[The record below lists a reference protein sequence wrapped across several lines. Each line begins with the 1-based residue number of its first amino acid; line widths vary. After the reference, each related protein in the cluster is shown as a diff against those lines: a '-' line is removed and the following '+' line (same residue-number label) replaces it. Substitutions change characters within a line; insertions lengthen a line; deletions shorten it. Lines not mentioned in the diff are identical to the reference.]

1 MTFKSDNATP
11 HSSSEYDRAVRQ
23 TIPYYEI
30 IQTETINLIKILK
43 PDVKCW
49 LDTGCGTGYLIEKAL
64 PYFPETNFVLTDPS
78 APMLEQ
84 AKHRLNGIPEQRV
97 RFLPPIPSDGLI
109 EYKKEIHP
117 QVITAILCHHYLRK
131 AQHLQTTQ
139 VCYDLLDKDGVFI
152 TFENT
157 KPVNEI
163 NITVALE
170 RWKHFQIEQGR
181 PEAVVEEHL
190 KRFNTH
196 YFPISIEEHL
206 SLLNEVGFKSVALFW
221 LSYLQAGFYAV
232 K

>member
-1 MTFKSDNATP
+1 MTASDNTTP
-11 HSSSEYDRAVRQ
+11 HCSSEYDRAVRQ
-23 TIPYYEI
+23 TVPYYEV
-30 IQTETINLIKILK
+30 IQTEAIDLVKTMK

-49 LDTGCGTGYLIEKAL
+49 LDTGCGTGYLIEKAMSH
-64 PYFPETNFVLTDPS
+64 FPDAGFILTDPS

-84 AKHRLNGIPEQRV
+84 AKQRLTGVPDQRV
-97 RFLPPIPSDGLI
+97 RFLPPISSDGLI
-109 EYKKEIHP
+109 KYKSEIHP
-117 QVITAILCHHYLRK
+117 QVITAILCHHSLQEPQR
-131 AQHLQTTQ
+131 LQTTQ
-139 VCYDLLDKDGVFI
+139 VCYDLLEKAGVFI

-157 KPVNEI
+157 KPVAPS
-163 NITVALE
+163 NITIASE
-170 RWKHFQIEQGR
+170 RWKQFQIGQGR

-206 SLLNEVGFKSVALFW
+206 SLLNEVGFETVALFW